1 MNSEE
6 FAKKPFG
13 YLATVVKTKLL
24 YFSYKQTY
32 EMQMKTDSR
41 MATTQNQRDCIN
53 KLVFIG
59 DIFNGCEFL
68 DKDNGGVVIQT

>member
-6 FAKKPFG
+6 FAERPFG

-41 MATTQNQRDCIN
+41 MATTKNKRELIN
-53 KLVFIG
+53 KLEFLG
-59 DIFNGCEFL
+59 EIFKECEFL
-68 DKDNGGVVIQT
+68 DQDNGGVILQT

>member
-6 FAKKPFG
+6 FAERPFG

-41 MATTQNQRDCIN
+41 MATTKN
-53 KLVFIG
+53 KRELIDKLEFLG
-59 DIFNGCEFL
+59 EIFKECEFL
-68 DKDNGGVVIQT
+68 DQDNGGVILQT